1 VPELVQLPASLIHQ
15 PRSATPL
22 ELKGAGVELG
32 KTYPE
37 PIIEHRLGRE
47 RALKAHAKI
56 RAR

>member
-1 VPELVQLPASLIHQ
+1 LIHQ
-15 PRSATPL
+15 PWSAPPL
-22 ELKGAGVELG
+22 ELKGASVELG

-47 RALKAHAKI
+47 GALKAYAKI

>member
-1 VPELVQLPASLIHQ
+1 VPELVQLPTSLIHQ
-15 PRSATPL
+15 PWSATPL

-47 RALKAHAKI
+47 RALKAYAKI

>member
-1 VPELVQLPASLIHQ
+1 VPELAQLPTGLIHQ
-15 PRSATPL
+15 PWSVTPL

-37 PIIEHRLGRE
+37 PIIEHKFGRE
-47 RALKAHAKI
+47 RALKAYAKV